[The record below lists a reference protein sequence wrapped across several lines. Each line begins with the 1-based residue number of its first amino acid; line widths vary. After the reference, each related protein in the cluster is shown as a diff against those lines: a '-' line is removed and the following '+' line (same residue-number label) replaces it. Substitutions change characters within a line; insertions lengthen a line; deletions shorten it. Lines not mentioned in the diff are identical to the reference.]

1 MAGKLK
7 IGDQVKIRED
17 LIVGRKYGGLN
28 LWENMY
34 DYKGSEGKVAQVSH
48 GGFYC
53 LEGIPYGWSREMLE
67 LIASSEG
74 VRFQPGDKVKL
85 KNGLILGERYGTG
98 LKVIMRS
105 YHLELT
111 KIKGIVLEVDYDD
124 SSCLV
129 KYEESDEFYP
139 PTIEWLPFEMLTIKK
154 EFNSLEASNESKN

>member
-7 IGDQVKIRED
+7 IGDRVKIRED
-17 LIVGRKYGGLN
+17 LIAGKMYGGLT
-28 LWENMY
+28 LWDNMY
-34 DYKGSEGKVAQVSH
+34 DYKGSEGKIVRATY

-67 LIASSEG
+67 LIVSSEG

-105 YHLELT
+105 AFLGLT
-111 KIKGIVLEVDYDD
+111 KAKGVVLEVDYSDG
-124 SSCLV
+124 SCLV
-129 KYEESDEFYP
+129 KYEESDEYASSVV
-139 PTIEWLPFEMLTIKK
+139 WLPFEMLANKK
-154 EFNSLEASNESKN
+154 KFNSLEASNESKN

>member
-1 MAGKLK
+1 M
-7 IGDQVKIRED
+7 KIRED

-67 LIASSEG
+67 LIVSSEG
-74 VRFQPGDKVKL
+74 VRFQPGDNVKL
-85 KNGLILGERYGTG
+85 KNGLILGERYGTDF
-98 LKVIMRS
+98 KVIMRN
-105 YHLELT
+105 YLLGLT

-129 KYEESDEFYP
+129 KYEESDEYASSVV
-139 PTIEWLPFEMLTIKK
+139 WLPFEMLTIKK

>member
-67 LIASSEG
+67 LIVSSEG
-74 VRFQPGDKVKL
+74 VRFQPGDNVKL
-85 KNGLILGERYGTG
+85 KNGLILGERYGTDF
-98 LKVIMRS
+98 KVITRN
-105 YHLELT
+105 YLLGLT
-111 KIKGIVLEVDYDD
+111 KIKGIVLEVDYND

-129 KYEESDEFYP
+129 KYEESDEYASSVV
-139 PTIEWLPFEMLTIKK
+139 WLPFEMLTIKK

>member
-1 MAGKLK
+1 MAGELK
-7 IGDQVKIRED
+7 IGDRVKIRED

-67 LIASSEG
+67 LIVSSEG

-85 KNGLILGERYGTG
+85 KNGLILGERYGTDF
-98 LKVIMRS
+98 KVIMRN
-105 YHLELT
+105 YLLGLT

-129 KYEESDEFYP
+129 KYEESDEYASSVV
-139 PTIEWLPFEMLTIKK
+139 WLPFEMLTIKK

>member
-28 LWENMY
+28 FWENMY

-67 LIASSEG
+67 LIVSSEG
-74 VRFQPGDKVKL
+74 VGFQPGDKVKL
-85 KNGLILGERYGTG
+85 KNGLILGERYGTDF
-98 LKVIMRS
+98 KVIMRN
-105 YHLELT
+105 YLLGLT
-111 KIKGIVLEVDYDD
+111 KIKGTVLEVDYDD

-129 KYEESDEFYP
+129 KYEESDEYASSVV
-139 PTIEWLPFEMLTIKK
+139 WLPFEMLTIKK

>member
-1 MAGKLK
+1 M
-7 IGDQVKIRED
+7 KIRED

-67 LIASSEG
+67 LIVSSEG
-74 VRFQPGDKVKL
+74 VRFQPGDNVKL
-85 KNGLILGERYGTG
+85 KNGLILGERYGTDF
-98 LKVIMRS
+98 KVITRN
-105 YHLELT
+105 YLLGLT
-111 KIKGIVLEVDYDD
+111 KIKGIVLEVDYND

-129 KYEESDEFYP
+129 KYEESDEYASSVV
-139 PTIEWLPFEMLTIKK
+139 WLPFEMLTIKK

>member
-67 LIASSEG
+67 LIVSSEG
-74 VRFQPGDKVKL
+74 VRFQPGDNVKL
-85 KNGLILGERYGTG
+85 KNGLILGERYGTDF
-98 LKVIMRS
+98 KVIMRN
-105 YHLELT
+105 YLLGLT

-129 KYEESDEFYP
+129 KYEESDEYASSVV
-139 PTIEWLPFEMLTIKK
+139 WLPFEMLTIKK